1 MDQQA
6 NEADAMVVA
15 WTQQDATNFEL
26 HRQQVLNLD
35 PEINGAA
42 QALGASSCAQ
52 SPYATGI

>member
-1 MDQQA
+1 
-6 NEADAMVVA
+6 MVVA

-35 PEINGAA
+35 PEINGAS